1 MPELRTYEEFV
12 EYARGLSLL
21 ELESIRVSINRY
33 KYSDRYSLLEELI
46 QARSAESAPG
56 SSRTLLETSKIPA
69 GLGVLLIFYRILL
82 GILLLSL
89 PFFFIGST
97 AKSEFEILESLLL
110 LFVYGLL
117 YYGISHVKS
126 WVVVPVLLL
135 SYLGLVTSF
144 LRVVYMPSL
153 GGSDTIVSRVAL
165 LIFGAFYAF
174 QAYLFSKPSTRA
186 FFKDSGM
193 TLII

>member
-1 MPELRTYEEFV
+1 MSELRTYEEFV
-12 EYARGLSLL
+12 EYARGLSLRD
-21 ELESIRVSINRY
+21 LESLKVSLNRH
-33 KYSDRYSLLEELI
+33 KYPDRYSLLEELI
-46 QARSAESAPG
+46 QARSAESQPG
-56 SSRTLLETSKIPA
+56 SSRTQLESLKIPA
-69 GLGVLLIFYRILL
+69 GLGVLLIFYRVLL

-89 PFFFIGST
+89 PLFFIGGT
-97 AKSEFEILESLLL
+97 AKSEYEILEALLL

-117 YYGISHVKS
+117 YFGISHVKS

-135 SYLGLVTSF
+135 SYLGIVTSF

-153 GGSDTIVSRVAL
+153 GGSDTVAGRVAL
-165 LIFGAFYAF
+165 LVFGAFYAF

-186 FFKDSGM
+186 FFKDSGT